1 MEYTIYSE
9 TLVNYIIRDRRTQRY
24 IHFTDGK
31 LNSTNTMFEATL
43 FRSIKEVENMVHFLN
58 NEYSLK
64 DLEIRKIK
72 VIDIGEQEIE
82 NN

>member
-9 TLVNYIIRDRRTQRY
+9 TLVNYIIRDRRTLRY

-64 DLEIRKIK
+64 DLEVRKIK